1 MFLCLENL
9 KAANIEIFS
18 LDDAVYALDKLV
30 EVAEQIS
37 EESNKR
43 KMHISKMMGNT
54 DVEDLQ
60 GLF

>member
-30 EVAEQIS
+30 EVAE
-37 EESNKR
+37 
-43 KMHISKMMGNT
+43 
-54 DVEDLQ
+54 
-60 GLF
+60 